1 MVNTTQLTECSIKR
15 HAWDRASK
23 GARMHEQTTKSLE
36 QLARE
41 DPEIALLA
49 LLYRDAV
56 ASFDDPRWSESNPDL
71 TIPTPIGQIPTLH
84 DQTINLDVQAYLQLM
99 EQMVETAALKRSFPE
114 IIDLIRKIDLPL
126 FAKAVIEW
134 DIVAIDHMMNDPA
147 ISPATMLTLG
157 GCALLPQMNA
167 LRRHGTTEFSTDKWD
182 RGYCPICGS
191 WPVLGEQ
198 RGLEKQ
204 LWLRCGRCFCEWRSR
219 HQLCIFCGNADHQRL
234 GYMAAEDE
242 RESRRISICHECHG
256 SLKVIAT
263 VSPLSPGGLLQR
275 DLQSLELD
283 VAAADEGYTRPE
295 QPGCSFTI
303 HVNGMFSTNRSWLPW
318 R

>member
-1 MVNTTQLTECSIKR
+1 
-15 HAWDRASK
+15 
-23 GARMHEQTTKSLE
+23 MHEQTTKSLE

-49 LLYRDAV
+49 LLYRDAI
-56 ASFDDPRWSESNPDL
+56 ASFDDPRWSESNADL
-71 TIPTPIGQIPTLH
+71 TIPDPVGQIPSLH
-84 DQTINLDVQAYLQLM
+84 DQTINLDAQAFLQLL
-99 EQMVETAALKRSFPE
+99 EQMVETAGLQRSFPE
-114 IIDLIRKIDLPL
+114 ITDAIRNLDLPT
-126 FAKAVIEW
+126 FVKAVIEW
-134 DIVAIDHMMNDPA
+134 NIVAIDRQMNDPA

-157 GCALLPQMNA
+157 GCAILPQMYA
-167 LRRHGTTEFSTDKWD
+167 LQGARTAGFSTDKWD
-182 RGYCPICGS
+182 RGYCPVCGS
-191 WPVLGEQ
+191 WPLLAEQ

-204 LWLRCGRCFCEWRSR
+204 LWLRCGRCFAEWKSR
-219 HQLCIFCGNADHQRL
+219 HQLCIFCGNTDHQRL

-242 RESRRISICHECHG
+242 RESRRISICHECHS
-256 SLKVIAT
+256 SLKVMAT
-263 VSPLSPGGLLQR
+263 VAPLSPGELLQR

-303 HVNGMFSTNRSWLPW
+303 HVNGVFSSNRSWFPW